1 MIEIYWSAVQRLK
14 KIPDP
19 SVEATAEKVRR
30 TNFRKTAVSEPSMP
44 LPVITPPKHMAQM
57 MSHTVLS
64 MPAMPRVAT
73 SSSSCGLPVSS
84 AVGPKQ
90 LISKPLN
97 PDMKSSPSTPATL
110 ATSSGCASSMATQ
123 AKTAVQK
130 SVTMAGSF
138 RTISTPVA
146 TGTSSSHGVMR
157 KAPRSESA

>member
-1 MIEIYWSAVQRLK
+1 
-14 KIPDP
+14 
-19 SVEATAEKVRR
+19 
-30 TNFRKTAVSEPSMP
+30 MP

-90 LISKPLN
+90 LISTPLN
-97 PDMKSSPSTPATL
+97 PDMKFSPSTPATF

-123 AKTAVQK
+123 AKTAAQK

>member
-14 KIPDP
+14 KMPAP
-19 SVEATAEKVRR
+19 TVEATAEKARR
-30 TNFRKTAVSEPSMP
+30 TKRRKTEVSAPSIP

-90 LISKPLN
+90 LISTPLN
-97 PDMKSSPSTPATL
+97 PDMKFSPSTPATF

-123 AKTAVQK
+123 AKTAAQK